1 MKILSPTRE
10 AKIKNAIAY
19 KQPNLTVIFD
29 NVTDPHNIFAA
40 IRTADAVG
48 LIEIYTVNTGA
59 QFTKKL
65 KQGKRSGSGS
75 KKWIVWNEFSDYES
89 CFKAV
94 RSKYTKVYGTALG
107 EASQDLYSLDLTQSV
122 ALVFGNEQHGIS
134 KEALQYCDGHF
145 IIPQGGMI
153 ESLNIS
159 VACAVS
165 LYEAYRQRKN
175 AGMYD
180 EKSLMTEEMKQE
192 MMETWRNL

>member
-19 KQPNLTVIFD
+19 KQPNLTVVFD

-75 KKWIVWNEFSDYES
+75 KSGLFGMNFQITNHALKLCALNT
-89 CFKAV
+89 K
-94 RSKYTKVYGTALG
+94 RYT
-107 EASQDLYSLDLTQSV
+107 ER
-122 ALVFGNEQHGIS
+122 H
-134 KEALQYCDGHF
+134 
-145 IIPQGGMI
+145 
-153 ESLNIS
+153 
-159 VACAVS
+159 
-165 LYEAYRQRKN
+165 
-175 AGMYD
+175 
-180 EKSLMTEEMKQE
+180 
-192 MMETWRNL
+192 